1 MKDNFVIE
9 AYPDRIQAKIEKK
22 ERQKRAQVP
31 NYIYGKS
38 LELVLDDLKLWRVGT
53 ITVSFKGGDTALHK
67 KLANTAKI
75 WTEYGNIKFDF
86 GYNEATG
93 TYRQW
98 SPDDKSNVRVG
109 FEYDGYW
116 SLVGNDSMDPA
127 IIEPGEITLNLSDFD
142 KNLPPDWA
150 GVTLHEFG
158 HALGFQHEHQTPA
171 FMCDFDW
178 PALYDYLAGPPNY
191 WTKAKVDHN
200 LRQLRE
206 GGLTFSAHDK
216 NSIMHYSFPAWM
228 FISKEKSPCFTEE
241 NTELSPE
248 DKRMMEVA
256 YPYEEDLISKKDDDR
271 IGALEEL
278 VAMSKDNSNINNFH
292 KKRLDYYKN
301 RTT

>member
-22 ERQKRAQVP
+22 ERDKRDKMP
-31 NYIYGKS
+31 SYIFGNA

-53 ITVSFKGGDTALHK
+53 ITVSFKDGDSALHE

-75 WTEYGNIKFDF
+75 WTEYGNISFDF
-86 GYNEATG
+86 GFDEITG
-93 TYRQW
+93 SYRQW
-98 SPDDKSNVRVG
+98 SPDDKSNIRVG

-116 SLVGNDSMDPA
+116 SLVGNDSADPA
-127 IIEPGEITLNLSDFD
+127 ILGPGEITLNLSKFD

-158 HALGFQHEHQTPA
+158 HALGFQHEHQSPA
-171 FMCDFDW
+171 TTCDFDW
-178 PALYDYLAGPPNY
+178 PSLYNYLGGSPNY

-200 LRQLRE
+200 LRQLKE
-206 GGLTFSAHDK
+206 GGLTFSAYDK

-228 FISKEKSPCFTEE
+228 FISKDKSPCFTEE
-241 NTELSPE
+241 NTELSKE
-248 DKRMMEVA
+248 DKRMMQVA
-256 YPYEEDLISKKDDDR
+256 YPNKNELILERDAAR

-278 VAMSKDNSNINNFH
+278 IAMSKKDSNINDFH
-292 KKRLDYYKN
+292 IKRLDYYRKM
-301 RTT
+301 TV